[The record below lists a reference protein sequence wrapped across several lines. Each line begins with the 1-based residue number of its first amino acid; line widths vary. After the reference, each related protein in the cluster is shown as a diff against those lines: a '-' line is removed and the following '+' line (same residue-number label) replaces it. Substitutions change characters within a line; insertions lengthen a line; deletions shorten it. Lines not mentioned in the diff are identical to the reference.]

1 MAIHF
6 TLQPQSPVSISIK
19 KAWKRFMEAGT
30 EDRSKK
36 LVPKRY
42 LATKDSGGGAGE
54 DKNQPESLLEAVA
67 ATCCKMDDV
76 QPSFSD
82 VENQNSHVVE
92 EEGVSNEAA
101 SDDNNPDT
109 STILKGNPFKVLA
122 STNTVPSEAPPESSE
137 EKPSENAHQ

>member
-1 MAIHF
+1 M
-6 TLQPQSPVSISIK
+6 
-19 KAWKRFMEAGT
+19 
-30 EDRSKK
+30 
-36 LVPKRY
+36 
-42 LATKDSGGGAGE
+42 ATKDSGGSAGE

-92 EEGVSNEAA
+92 EESNEAA
-101 SDDNNPDT
+101 SDDDKPDT

-137 EKPSENAHQ
+137 EKPSSENAHQ